1 MNDGELHGYY
11 RRPHTSD
18 LDFHSGGYGG
28 RPTVATPL
36 GPKVVERSSGKKSG
50 SRCQYKSRRPPGLD
64 DCVLVDEER
73 RRSFCQATSQMDF
86 DGKAGCQA
94 IVTPES
100 DTTEVTRAPSS
111 IASASSLEPEVFSLE
126 EVEGIRSPRPS
137 KKVGLLGRSP
147 EPRERQSGGVRCR
160 AALMGRPRIPVYGT
174 LVQL

>member
-1 MNDGELHGYY
+1 MNNGELHGYY
-11 RRPHTSD
+11 RRPHASD
-18 LDFHSGGYGG
+18 SHSGGYGG
-28 RPTVATPL
+28 RPTVATPP
-36 GPKVVERSSGKKSG
+36 GPKVVESG
-50 SRCQYKSRRPPGLD
+50 SRCQYRSRRPPGLD

-73 RRSFCQATSQMDF
+73 RRSFGQATSQLDF

-160 AALMGRPRIPVYGT
+160 AALMGRPSIHPRPRIPVYGT